1 MEFSDGA
8 CGGIRCR
15 DCWVRLGT
23 ITTGSGCSGLRAT
36 TKELSVVDH
45 GVHAGHLRDPESA
58 RYIFFR
64 LPTKG
69 YAGRDRTFGWVVC
82 ATVNSKNGFGGYAGA
97 TPYLFLIR
105 NDQVAHAIY
114 GNGKGTFLDGDVY
127 RSCER
132 AGS

>member
-1 MEFSDGA
+1 MA
-8 CGGIRCR
+8 YMQ
-15 DCWVRLGT
+15 
-23 ITTGSGCSGLRAT
+23 
-36 TKELSVVDH
+36 
-45 GVHAGHLRDPESA
+45 GHLRDPESA